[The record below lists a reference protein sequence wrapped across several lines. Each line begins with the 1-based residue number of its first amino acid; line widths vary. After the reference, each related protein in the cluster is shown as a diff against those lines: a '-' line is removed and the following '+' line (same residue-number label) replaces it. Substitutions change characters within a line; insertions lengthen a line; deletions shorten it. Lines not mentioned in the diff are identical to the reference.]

1 MRWIALLSGIVC
13 GGLIGCD
20 GKSRRD
26 MTPPADMPLLASV
39 RMDIQRSD
47 PNAIVG
53 YVTQTLPKER
63 LAAIGQVPVND
74 FRLGQVFPW
83 IPEAERLLAQGDLLT
98 LYRQYVLGAT
108 WTYLKKR
115 AEDYYFSFEAVVLYI
130 ARWDIIRRW
139 QQLQAE
145 RGRAIFETL
154 VTEALGEYAN
164 IYS

>member
-74 FRLGQVFPW
+74 FRLGQVLVF
-83 IPEAERLLAQGDLLT
+83 IDVRQNRLTTGVVRRITSEEIHVQYQPPPRDGREPRVGDL
-98 LYRQYVLGAT
+98 
-108 WTYLKKR
+108 
-115 AEDYYFSFEAVVLYI
+115 AV
-130 ARWDIIRRW
+130 RFRT
-139 QQLQAE
+139 
-145 RGRAIFETL
+145 FP
-154 VTEALGEYAN
+154 
-164 IYS
+164 